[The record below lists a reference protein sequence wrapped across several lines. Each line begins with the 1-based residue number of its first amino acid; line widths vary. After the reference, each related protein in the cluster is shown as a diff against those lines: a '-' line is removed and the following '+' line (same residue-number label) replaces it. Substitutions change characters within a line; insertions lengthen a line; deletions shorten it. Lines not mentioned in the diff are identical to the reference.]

1 MKKIFAIA
9 FAAIIT
15 ASAMTGCGCNMANNA
30 ASTVSRTAS
39 DAVSGA
45 GRIVDDVGSGASNA
59 VSDVVGNTNG
69 NVSDDD
75 GVIGNETPAATEN
88 ATDDTEMTTMDDS
101 AM

>member
-9 FAAIIT
+9 FASVIC

-30 ASTVSRTAS
+30 ASTVSQVAS

-45 GRIVDDVGSGASNA
+45 GRVVDDVGSGDSNA
-59 VSDVVGNTNG
+59 VSSIANNTNG

-75 GVIGNETPAATEN
+75 GIIGNETQPTTEN
-88 ATDDTEMTTMDDS
+88 STGDALMTTAEDS
-101 AM
+101 TM

>member
-9 FAAIIT
+9 CAAVIS

-30 ASTVSRTAS
+30 ASTVSQTAS

-59 VSDVVGNTNG
+59 VSDIAGNTNG

-75 GVIGNETPAATEN
+75 GVIGNETQPSSDSAADN
-88 ATDDTEMTTMDDS
+88 TEMTTMDDTT
-101 AM
+101 M

>member
-75 GVIGNETPAATEN
+75 GVIGNETQTATEN
-88 ATDDTEMTTMDDS
+88 ATDDTEMATMDDS